1 MEVFE
6 VFLSDKVLTVIGL
19 HNVYRSCDDG
29 LSGAQYLTFVE
40 YTLLKQLLPQHE
52 NIYFALEIFH
62 RSFRILTLA
71 LAVPHVMQ
79 ISVPFLTQFS
89 FTLWNIS
96 LAYDG
101 GSFLFHLLNFSLET
115 ISVIYFLEYPTPAA
129 RHKKRHMA
137 ISQEPS
143 VVS

>member
-1 MEVFE
+1 MALKIEFMYKNTKILIKQFMITTNRMEVFE

-71 LAVPHVMQ
+71 LAESCGPSKWRLYLTSKHLKSHFVPHV
-79 ISVPFLTQFS
+79 SDVF
-89 FTLWNIS
+89 
-96 LAYDG
+96 AE
-101 GSFLFHLLNFSLET
+101 GSFRAHRE
-115 ISVIYFLEYPTPAA
+115 
-129 RHKKRHMA
+129 
-137 ISQEPS
+137 
-143 VVS
+143 